1 MNNKPK
7 LQNNMK
13 TKILLFIALTLVL
26 GCCSDDDSK
35 SASEIDKLPPATQT
49 GANTAGCLVNGK
61 AFLPKG
67 YFPGGASLYCFYQNG
82 EDFAL
87 HIGKNGQIDHHFP
100 V

>member
-35 SASEIDKLPPATQT
+35 PA
-49 GANTAGCLVNGK
+49 L
-61 AFLPKG
+61 
-67 YFPGGASLYCFYQNG
+67 
-82 EDFAL
+82 
-87 HIGKNGQIDHHFP
+87 
-100 V
+100 